1 MYILQNYVF
10 SAKRWNFFLLIP
22 PLLAKTKVK
31 KDESQPIEGQF
42 MESLGEFKV
51 FKVFKVFKDFK
62 DFKVSKDFKDF
73 KNYQARPS

>member
-51 FKVFKVFKDFK
+51 FKVFKDFK
-62 DFKVSKDFKDF
+62 DFKVSKDFKVIKD
-73 KNYQARPS
+73 YQARPS

>member
-42 MESLGEFKV
+42 MKSLGKFKV

-62 DFKVSKDFKDF
+62 VSKDFKVIKD
-73 KNYQARPS
+73 YQARPS

>member
-1 MYILQNYVF
+1 MEFLSFYSATF
-10 SAKRWNFFLLIP
+10 SKN
-22 PLLAKTKVK
+22 KVK
-31 KDESQPIEGQF
+31 KNEIQPIVGQF

-51 FKVFKVFKDFK
+51 SKDFKVIKDFK

>member
-10 SAKRWNFFLLIP
+10 SAKRWIFFLFIP

-51 FKVFKVFKDFK
+51 FKVFKVSK
-62 DFKVSKDFKDF
+62 DFKVIKD
-73 KNYQARPS
+73 YQARPS

>member
-10 SAKRWNFFLLIP
+10 SAKRWNFFLFIP

-42 MESLGEFKV
+42 MESLGG
-51 FKVFKVFKDFK
+51 
-62 DFKVSKDFKDF
+62 FKVSKDFKVF
-73 KNYQARPS
+73 KDLKYFKVIKDYQARPS

>member
-10 SAKRWNFFLLIP
+10 SAKRWNFFLFIP

-31 KDESQPIEGQF
+31 KNEIQSIVGLF

-51 FKVFKVFKDFK
+51 SKDFK

>member
-1 MYILQNYVF
+1 MYILQKYVF

-42 MESLGEFKV
+42 MKNLGE
-51 FKVFKVFKDFK
+51 
-62 DFKVSKDFKDF
+62 FKVSKDFKDF
-73 KNYQARPS
+73 KDSKGLAPLSFHF

>member
-1 MYILQNYVF
+1 MYILQKYVF

-31 KDESQPIEGQF
+31 KNEIQPIVGQF

-51 FKVFKVFKDFK
+51 SKDFK

>member
-31 KDESQPIEGQF
+31 KNEIQPIVGQF

-51 FKVFKVFKDFK
+51 SKDFK

>member
-10 SAKRWNFFLLIP
+10 SAKRWNFFLFIP

-31 KDESQPIEGQF
+31 KNEIQPIVWQF
-42 MESLGEFKV
+42 MENLGEFKV
-51 FKVFKVFKDFK
+51 SKDFK

>member
-10 SAKRWNFFLLIP
+10 SAKRWNFFLFIP

-31 KDESQPIEGQF
+31 KNEIQPIVGQF

-51 FKVFKVFKDFK
+51 SKDFK

>member
-10 SAKRWNFFLLIP
+10 SAKRWIFFLFIP

-31 KDESQPIEGQF
+31 KNEIQPIVGQF
-42 MESLGEFKV
+42 MENLGE
-51 FKVFKVFKDFK
+51 
-62 DFKVSKDFKDF
+62 FKVSKDFKDF